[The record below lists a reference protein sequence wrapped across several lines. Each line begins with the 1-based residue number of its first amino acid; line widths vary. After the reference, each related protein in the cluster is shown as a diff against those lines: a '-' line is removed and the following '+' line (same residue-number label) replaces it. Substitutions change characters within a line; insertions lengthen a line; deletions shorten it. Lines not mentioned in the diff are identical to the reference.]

1 MASCFNTSFIREL
14 LFQLFGFEK
23 LLAFDR
29 LGIGSFLDISD
40 CFSVSIRASGT
51 KNNLRKNI
59 DKNGPY

>member
-23 LLAFDR
+23 VLAFDR

-40 CFSVSIRASGT
+40 CFSVSVHASGYQ
-51 KNNLRKNI
+51 K
-59 DKNGPY
+59 